1 MRPHSDPYLE
11 ILYVDP
17 NLDED
22 DHDVI
27 AEFSYW
33 EWRAMQNGLHSYM
46 KELKEDLDSKGL
58 PYQIP
63 SKKDVESGI
72 KPVHDQLQLASAREA
87 AESMY
92 TSIGYMHKEYKFGTP
107 TPPKEK
113 R

>member
-17 NLDED
+17 NLNED

-33 EWRAMQNGLHSYM
+33 EWRAMQAGLYSYM
-46 KELKEDLDSKGL
+46 GELKKKLDDFGL

-72 KPVHDQLQLASAREA
+72 KPVHAQLQLASAREA

-92 TSIGYMHKEYKFGTP
+92 ESIGYMHKEYKFGTP